1 MIDAAVVFGL
11 IERVLAKYLA
21 SILSFDIIDVDGGCV
36 MTTTVSAMEARH
48 RFGEILNR
56 VNLVH
61 ENFIIERKG
70 QALAAIVPISALND
84 LKLLAKKGV
93 ERFLETSGSDLSD
106 EEAMRIANEEIKLH
120 RLEQKKRKK

>member
-1 MIDAAVVFGL
+1 
-11 IERVLAKYLA
+11 
-21 SILSFDIIDVDGGCV
+21 
-36 MTTTVSAMEARH
+36 MTTTLSAMEARH

-61 ENFIIERKG
+61 EQFIIERKG

-93 ERFLETSGSDLSD
+93 ERFLETSGSNLSD
-106 EEAMRIANEEIKLH
+106 EEAMSIANEEIKSH
-120 RLEQKKRKK
+120 RSEQRKRKK

>member
-1 MIDAAVVFGL
+1 
-11 IERVLAKYLA
+11 
-21 SILSFDIIDVDGGCV
+21 
-36 MTTTVSAMEARH
+36 MTTTLSAMEARH

-61 ENFIIERKG
+61 EQFIIERKG

-93 ERFLETSGSDLSD
+93 DRFLETSGSNLSD
-106 EEAMRIANEEIKLH
+106 EEAMRIANEEIKLQ
-120 RLEQKKRKK
+120 RSASRKKHKK